1 MQTVWSTEDGIQ
13 PREAAV
19 RVLVT
24 GGRGFIGSHVTAAAE
39 ARGWE
44 ARSYD
49 LADGQDVGDADAVG
63 EAVVH
68 CDAVIHCAGLL
79 GSAETMEY
87 PKRVVDANLH
97 GILNVLDACQ
107 AHGVPLVNM
116 CVKRSNWMNPYL
128 ITKRCAGEFVEMY
141 RQFRGV
147 LATNVRTLN
156 VYGPGQ
162 HWGRIKKAVP
172 TMIMAALR
180 GEPVTVYGDGSQIT
194 DQIHVSD
201 VAEILLRVISYEA
214 WNVDIEAGT
223 GRPMTVAEL
232 AGKIIALCGMRSG
245 LVIEPMRPGEPMSDG
260 WIADATALVRLLNY
274 YPRVRLDDGLAQTV
288 AWYRE
293 HGTEVEDR
301 G

>member
-1 MQTVWSTEDGIQ
+1 M
-13 PREAAV
+13 

-24 GGRGFIGSHVTAAAE
+24 GGRGFIGSHVMAAAE

-49 LADGQDVGDADAVG
+49 IADGQDITSWVYVDAAVR
-63 EAVVH
+63 E

-79 GSAETMEY
+79 GSAATMEY

-107 AHGVPLVNM
+107 AYGVPLVNM

-147 LATNVRTLN
+147 RATNVRTLN

-162 HWGRIKKAVP
+162 HWGRIKNAVP

-180 GEPVTVYGDGSQIT
+180 GEPVTVYVGSQVT

-201 VAEILLRVISYEA
+201 VAEILLRVIEQGQ
-214 WNVDIEAGT
+214 WKIDVEAGT
-223 GRPMTVAEL
+223 GIPTMVEDL
-232 AGKIIALCGMRSG
+232 ACKINSLCDGPG
-245 LVIEPMRPGEPMSDG
+245 IKFEQMRPGEPVSNG
-260 WIADATALVRLLNY
+260 WVADATALVRLLDY

-293 HGTEVEDR
+293 HGTEVEDC